1 MNIGN
6 IIISEYE
13 DISDI
18 CPLPP
23 LDIQEYLKH
32 LPREICISYG
42 LLMSNYTQEDD
53 IQKQIVNLNFNEKIP
68 PILLNKLTKERL
80 SNDRYVLFSPQTGL
94 ELLKYTFS
102 IPKSEF
108 YRIIGEQF
116 SVIPLLLAILRINS
130 ELRRIGSHFRDKSAI
145 LFTKQIRS
153 RKYELDDR
161 ITIYPTIYRMFVS
174 IN

>member
-94 ELLKYTFS
+94 ELLK
-102 IPKSEF
+102 
-108 YRIIGEQF
+108 
-116 SVIPLLLAILRINS
+116 
-130 ELRRIGSHFRDKSAI
+130 
-145 LFTKQIRS
+145 
-153 RKYELDDR
+153 
-161 ITIYPTIYRMFVS
+161 
-174 IN
+174 